1 MSLARRIL
9 AAPAIAAVAAAF
21 LTACQAPDIAAP
33 GTPAV
38 TPLLGT
44 VLTSAP
50 CAEIVGYKVDGN
62 KSRAAGWYAE
72 ILAGFNVKNCS
83 ANPGNYT
90 VQLVETN
97 YFHAGVQEWDS
108 GAVPLPTLGSGQSY
122 SAKWANEGAEP
133 RSYYQCV
140 VTVTD
145 STTGAVLA
153 SQTLYVSTPTPKP

>member
-1 MSLARRIL
+1 MSFARRSLPFAVL
-9 AAPAIAAVAAAF
+9 ASVAAAF
-21 LTACQAPDIAAP
+21 LTACQSPDIAAP
-33 GTPAV
+33 RTPAV
-38 TPLLGT
+38 APLLGT

-50 CAEIVGYKVDGN
+50 CAEIVGYRVDGN
-62 KSRAAGWYAE
+62 KSRAVGWYAE

-83 ANPGNYT
+83 ANPGNYS

-97 YFHAGVQEWDS
+97 YLHPGVQEWDS
-108 GAVPLPTLGSGQSY
+108 SVIPIPALGSGQSF

-145 STTGAVLA
+145 NATGAVLA
-153 SQTLYVSTPTPKP
+153 TQTLYVSTPTPKP